1 MKLIID
7 TRELQLLEKCS
18 YYLGNDTYTQISQR
32 TLDLGDV
39 LIQTDSDKDIA
50 IVERKTFQDLLSSIK
65 DGRYEEQSHRL
76 RHSSGF
82 PAHNIIYII
91 EGMFSEL
98 RDSKQKRLIYSAMTS
113 LNYFKG
119 FSVFRTTSIHETAEL
134 LIYMADKID
143 SNFMKG
149 KFPSYLQKDFPPLV
163 FQEVNQKV
171 SSQES
176 QVNAIVK
183 DSDHSSSII
192 NNNVV
197 DNPESYCTFVKK
209 VKKDNITPENIGE
222 IILCQIPGISSI
234 TAIAIMKKYGNFP
247 YFIEEL
253 NKNPSLLENFTI
265 ENNGKVRK
273 LNKNI
278 IQNITAYLVKPITM
292 SDLPTSDS

>member
-7 TRELQLLEKCS
+7 IRETALLEKCS
-18 YYLGNDTYTQISQR
+18 YCLGNDTYTHILQKP
-32 TLDLGDV
+32 LDLGDV
-39 LIQTDSDKDIA
+39 LIQTDGDKDVA
-50 IVERKTFQDLLSSIK
+50 IVERKTFQDLLASIK

-82 PAHNIIYII
+82 PPHNIIYII

-98 RDSKQKRLIYSAMTS
+98 RDPKQKRLIYSAITS

-119 FSVFRTTSIHETAEL
+119 FSVFRTTTIHETAEL

-149 KFPSYLQKDFPPLV
+149 KFPSYLQNLPTTDETVKAG
-163 FQEVNQKV
+163 KA
-171 SSQES
+171 SGSQEEAPS
-176 QVNAIVK
+176 TITNTVI
-183 DSDHSSSII
+183 SSETP
-192 NNNVV
+192 
-197 DNPESYCTFVKK
+197 DPYCTVVKK

-247 YFIEEL
+247 HFIEEL
-253 NKNPSLLENFTI
+253 NRNPAMLENFTI

-278 IQNITAYLVKPITM
+278 IQNITSYLVKPTVIAVA
-292 SDLPTSDS
+292 STSDS